1 MYRPLPDAV
10 EIGPSVIEGVGL
22 FAKDNIERGTNLGM
36 SHLKLGQRK
45 IRTPLGG
52 FLNHS
57 EHPNCFRSKLR
68 FTDGNCH
75 YTMWNLMTLVDIQDG
90 EELTI
95 KYEWDKIKVQSD

>member
-1 MYRPLPDAV
+1 MYRPLPDTV

-22 FAKDNIERGTNLGM
+22 FAKDNIEKGENLGM
-36 SHLKLGQRK
+36 SHLKIGTRK

-57 EHPNCFRSKLR
+57 DHPNCHRVKLR
-68 FTDGNCH
+68 FTERECR
-75 YTMWNLMTLVDIQDG
+75 YTLWNLIALVDIQDG

-95 KYEWDKIKVQSD
+95 KYEWDKI